1 MQCNTFDLSPIESI
15 ANKTIKKFQPC
26 CWANRVDQT
35 RRNPVSTRNRVSKF
49 HHLAE
54 VGLVWCGLRYW
65 FRALVYLF
73 AKMVFVVNLAIAQL
87 MNETSKLYT
96 RTLVC

>member
-26 CWANRVDQT
+26 CWVNRVDQT
-35 RRNPVSTRNRVSKF
+35 RRNPVSKF

-54 VGLVWCGLRYW
+54 VGLVWCGLRDW